1 MPNNLD
7 RIVTVSIDINS
18 PLVDSSSFDN
28 LLILGPPPAAESP
41 YGSCGWRLCQSGGGH

>member
-28 LLILGPPPAAESP
+28 LLILGRPRGRKP